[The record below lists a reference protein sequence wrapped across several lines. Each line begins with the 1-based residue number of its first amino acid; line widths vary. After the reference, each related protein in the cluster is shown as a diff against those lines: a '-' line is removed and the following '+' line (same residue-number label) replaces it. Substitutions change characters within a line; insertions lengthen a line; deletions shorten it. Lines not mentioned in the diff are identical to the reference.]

1 MKSIAVFCG
10 SKEGASTLYVE
21 AAKQL
26 GELFAKKNITLIYG
40 GGSVGV
46 MGAIAKAVME
56 EGGSVIGVIPTFLEE
71 KEKSAQQI
79 TELIVVESMHER
91 KAKMSDLAD
100 GFIVLPGGPGTMEE
114 FFEIF
119 TWAQLGLHNKPIGI
133 LNVNHYY
140 DPLVTLFDHMTK
152 ENFMHETF
160 RSMVLVEEDPLPLL
174 EQFEKYDPPEVDRY
188 LSRGEET

>member
-140 DPLVTLFDHMTK
+140 DPLVTLFDHMTN

-174 EQFEKYDPPEVDRY
+174 EQFENYDPPEVDRY
-188 LSRGEET
+188 LSKGEET

>member
-140 DPLVTLFDHMTK
+140 DPLVTLFDHMTN

-174 EQFEKYDPPEVDRY
+174 EQFEKYDPPEVDQY